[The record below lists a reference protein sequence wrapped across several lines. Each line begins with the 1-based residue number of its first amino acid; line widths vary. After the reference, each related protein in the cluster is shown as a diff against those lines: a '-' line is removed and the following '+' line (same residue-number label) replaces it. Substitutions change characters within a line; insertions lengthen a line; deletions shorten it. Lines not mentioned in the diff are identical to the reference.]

1 MDVGNSEAAPTPP
14 PQLPTQLPS
23 SGSFFFL
30 FEICEVGG
38 RRGFSQI
45 WLHVREESLKVL
57 RMVLHFGEM
66 LERIVNMWRFKKQI
80 LIIWG
85 GFDNLYGF
93 FFFFF
98 PVNAKISQKHSN
110 SELPMLTLWFH
121 VPCSRTYPGG

>member
-66 LERIVNMWRFKKQI
+66 LDVLSTYGDFKNK
-80 LIIWG
+80 
-85 GFDNLYGF
+85 
-93 FFFFF
+93 
-98 PVNAKISQKHSN
+98 
-110 SELPMLTLWFH
+110 
-121 VPCSRTYPGG
+121 CS